1 MRRILRPLTLVVA
14 LLSFESTAL
23 AGRDRCA
30 MAPDAAPS
38 GMAESGDA
46 DCAHGATHSG
56 ESESDHAPSHGHDGQ
71 QCLVAQS
78 CASAVLPAVRT
89 LGPAI
94 LSAALAAP
102 NGVPTMIPGSR
113 PAPAV
118 PPPRA

>member
-1 MRRILRPLTLVVA
+1 MRRFLRPLTLIVA
-14 LLSFESTAL
+14 LLSFESAAL
-23 AGRDRCA
+23 TGRDHCV
-30 MAPDAAPS
+30 MASGAEQS
-38 GMAESGDA
+38 GMTESGED
-46 DCAHGATHSG
+46 DCAHGALGSG
-56 ESESDHAPSHGHDGQ
+56 EREDDSAPSRGQ
-71 QCLVAQS
+71 SGQHCLLMQS
-78 CASAVLPAVRT
+78 CVSAVLPAPRT